1 MAAASPPN
9 ASRAE
14 ALAYVEEQ
22 DLVELLNQAL
32 TQVVKER
39 APNGAARIAEL
50 LKKAAHRE
58 RLLRVVDC
66 PDRVA
71 TERLDRRT
79 PGESG
84 LGILRILE
92 DENLKSRFLHTTFH
106 TRTHYHGTLHIHT
119 VSWAISFGAHA
130 LLETADSTRPALS
143 SRPPSPPRS
152 RRSGAPAA
160 RAADSR
166 VH

>member
-50 LKKAAHRE
+50 LKKAAHPDEPE
-58 RLLRVVDC
+58 RGAGRRAKDARV
-66 PDRVA
+66 P
-71 TERLDRRT
+71 RL
-79 PGESG
+79 P
-84 LGILRILE
+84 
-92 DENLKSRFLHTTFH
+92 
-106 TRTHYHGTLHIHT
+106 
-119 VSWAISFGAHA
+119 
-130 LLETADSTRPALS
+130 
-143 SRPPSPPRS
+143 
-152 RRSGAPAA
+152 
-160 RAADSR
+160 
-166 VH
+166 

>member
-58 RLLRVVDC
+58 RSLLVADC
-66 PDRVA
+66 PDR
-71 TERLDRRT
+71 ERDGRYR
-79 PGESG
+79 
-84 LGILRILE
+84 
-92 DENLKSRFLHTTFH
+92 
-106 TRTHYHGTLHIHT
+106 
-119 VSWAISFGAHA
+119 
-130 LLETADSTRPALS
+130 
-143 SRPPSPPRS
+143 
-152 RRSGAPAA
+152 
-160 RAADSR
+160 
-166 VH
+166 

>member
-50 LKKAAHRE
+50 LKKAARLSEWSWESRRE
-58 RLLRVVDC
+58 RS
-66 PDRVA
+66 
-71 TERLDRRT
+71 E
-79 PGESG
+79 
-84 LGILRILE
+84 
-92 DENLKSRFLHTTFH
+92 F
-106 TRTHYHGTLHIHT
+106 
-119 VSWAISFGAHA
+119 
-130 LLETADSTRPALS
+130 
-143 SRPPSPPRS
+143 
-152 RRSGAPAA
+152 
-160 RAADSR
+160 
-166 VH
+166 